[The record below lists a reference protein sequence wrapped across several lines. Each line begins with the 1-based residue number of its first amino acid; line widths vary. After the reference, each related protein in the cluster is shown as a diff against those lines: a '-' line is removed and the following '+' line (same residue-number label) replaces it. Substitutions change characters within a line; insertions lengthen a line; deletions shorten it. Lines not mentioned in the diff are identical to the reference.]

1 MPCPYVSEPGTVTYL
16 CPPFL
21 FIAVYPEERKSK
33 LPQRPARHQAPVSS
47 RWRDYEVETLIG
59 LEEFAEREL
68 RGALGES
75 LGPVGVWS
83 EGRLPI
89 GFSGDPR
96 RFFGLRSAVA
106 VHLVR
111 TFDVA
116 RPRALLGHENLETL
130 VDLLRHVR
138 SLHPSSE
145 FSTFRVSAAGA
156 DSAVFTRLKG
166 SIADALGLAHFDA
179 PADLQIAVR
188 RPAEKQRG
196 WQVLVRLT
204 PRPLASRSWR
214 VCDYPAALNAAIAS
228 VMVGLAGPSASHSFL
243 NLCCGSGT
251 LMIERLEH
259 APASSVVG
267 VDISEGALACAT
279 DNIRAAGYGDKCT
292 LIRGDAGHVPLPVAS
307 VHELVADLP
316 YGMLADDDVEGVYYA
331 ALREAT
337 RLAAPR
343 ARLVVVSVRKRLM
356 ESVLDRLRGEWVSL
370 RKIPLR
376 MPSKGGDNHSNDIF
390 APEDVTWSRTG
401 SVGGVDKCRYNPATS
416 IDRDCPMPYNASP
429 VRGQRPPT
437 V

>member
-1 MPCPYVSEPGTVTYL
+1 MPFPDVGNPDTVSHRSPT
-16 CPPFL
+16 FL
-21 FIAVYPEERKSK
+21 LRIDLFPRKESE
-33 LPQRPARHQAPVSS
+33 LPRHPARHRAPFSFQ
-47 RWRDYEVETLIG
+47 WRDYEVETLRG

-89 GFSGDPR
+89 GFSGDAR

-106 VHLVR
+106 VHVVR

-138 SLHPSSE
+138 SLHPSLE

-156 DSAVFTRLKG
+156 DSVVFTRLKE
-166 SIADALGLAHFDA
+166 SIADALGLTHLDA

-188 RPAEKQRG
+188 RTPEKQRG

-214 VCDYPAALNAAIAS
+214 VCDYSAALNEAIAS

-251 LMIERLEH
+251 LMVERLEH

-279 DNIRAAGYGDKCT
+279 DNIRAAGYDDRCS
-292 LIRGDAGHVPLPVAS
+292 LVRGDVGNIPLPTAS

-316 YGMLADDDVEGVYYA
+316 YGMLAGGGDDVERIYSA

-337 RLAAPR
+337 RLAAPH
-343 ARLVVVSVRKRLM
+343 AGLVLISVRKRLM
-356 ESVLDRLRGEWVSL
+356 ESKLAQLRGEWEGLRTVPLRVSSQGGDVTPTVFSL
-370 RKIPLR
+370 RR
-376 MPSKGGDNHSNDIF
+376 
-390 APEDVTWSRTG
+390 R
-401 SVGGVDKCRYNPATS
+401 
-416 IDRDCPMPYNASP
+416 
-429 VRGQRPPT
+429 
-437 V
+437 